1 MTDHA
6 KRMYIEAIRRINDAD
21 VLARSVRSQSDSA
34 SIIRII
40 GFEILLKCAIHLS
53 GQKPSNSH
61 NYVKL
66 WAALPGKAQEEIL
79 EVANNRMPGHADL
92 SNLDKL
98 FKWYRVVFEN
108 ARYFYEFYEDYTL
121 EEQKEIG
128 EFWVDIG
135 APNEDADIQYFPNEL
150 VCLIYGLQSYI
161 EPKILKK

>member
-1 MTDHA
+1 MPDHA

-21 VLARSVRSQSDSA
+21 VLAESMRSQSDSQ
-34 SIIRII
+34 SIIRIL

-66 WAALPGKAQEEIL
+66 WAALPGKTQKEIL
-79 EVANNRMPGHADL
+79 EVANDRMPGGADL
-92 SNLDKL
+92 SDLNKL

-135 APNEDADIQYFPNEL
+135 APNEEADIQYFPNEL
-150 VCLIYGLQSYI
+150 VCLIDGLKSYI
-161 EPKILKK
+161 EPKIPNK